1 MLKPNQKIGDFLNAA
16 RRSIDGAVAM
26 CLSLFSIG
34 LFLMDGIILL
44 TGFGPI
50 LKIRQWDT
58 QWDVLLLFV
67 PFMCLAS
74 YAWLNM
80 ASDYGRLGQI
90 VNAILLSI
98 FPVGIILKSL
108 HII

>member
-1 MLKPNQKIGDFLNAA
+1 MLKPNQNIGDFFNASC
-16 RRSIDGAVAM
+16 RSIDGAVAI
-26 CLSLFSIG
+26 CLSFIAIG
-34 LFLMDGIILL
+34 LFLLDGIILL
-44 TGFGPI
+44 TGFSPF

-67 PFMCLAS
+67 PFMCLVS

-90 VNAILLSI
+90 VNAIVLSI